1 MGANQMGEFCKAA
14 VRINTAGAK
23 VKNNAG
29 VRAAKILKI
38 SDDAGKPVELASNN
52 AIFGAGR
59 EFGGGVGVFNQR
71 KGERPAFVIQNSAE
85 GGSITGASRGNGN
98 VKEIKGGSAAC
109 ECEGKGGGGECL

>member
-1 MGANQMGEFCKAA
+1 MGEFCKAA

-59 EFGGGVGVFNQR
+59 EFGGGVGVEGNRR

-85 GGSITGASRGNGN
+85 GEYHRGQSGQW
-98 VKEIKGGSAAC
+98 
-109 ECEGKGGGGECL
+109 